1 MARKAT
7 PVVPGEE
14 QIAAE
19 APEAKVIGDPG
30 EEYVN
35 VFIPKD
41 MRIQG
46 DDTVHMSVNGEEC
59 HIKPGNNV
67 RIKRKFAEV
76 YQNTMRSDMAAQA
89 YIEQITSNNLQG

>member
-1 MARKAT
+1 MAKAEVSEKEMAT
-7 PVVPGEE
+7 K
-14 QIAAE
+14 AE
-19 APEAKVIGDPG
+19 KASDPG
-30 EEYVN
+30 EEYVEI
-35 VFIPKD
+35 FIPKD

-46 DDTVHMSVNGEEC
+46 DDTIHMSVNGEEC

-76 YQNTMRSDMAAQA
+76 YQNTMRSDMAAKA